1 MDYHRR
7 YGVAVKIIRI
17 FNTYGPRMACDDG
30 RVVSNFIL
38 QALQGKDLTIYGN
51 GMQTRS
57 FQYVDDLIR
66 GMERMMSTPDNF
78 TGPVN
83 LGNPE
88 EHTIL
93 EFAQQII
100 ELTGS
105 RSRWYSVLS
114 RQTTR
119 NGAIR
124 TSHWHG
130 RHWIGIPGYPSVRD
144 CNRPLLTI
152 VTFWPK
158 LITKYLPTMNKHV
171 PSISVC
177 MVTYNA
183 SPFLRDCLDSILSQT
198 FTDYELL
205 IVDDGSTDDT
215 VDIIRSYPDG
225 RIRLIRH
232 LHDYIASLN
241 LLYNNAIGKY
251 IARNGCMT

>member
-57 FQYVDDLIR
+57 FQYVDDLIQ
-66 GMERMMSTPDNF
+66 GMERIMSTLDSF

-93 EFAQQII
+93 EFAERIL

-105 RSRWYSVLS
+105 RSRMVL
-114 RQTTR
+114 
-119 NGAIR
+119 
-124 TSHWHG
+124 
-130 RHWIGIPGYPSVRD
+130 
-144 CNRPLLTI
+144 RPLPADDPKRRNPDITLARQALDWQPRISLREGLQQTI
-152 VTFWPK
+152 A
-158 LITKYLPTMNKHV
+158 Y
-171 PSISVC
+171 
-177 MVTYNA
+177 Y
-183 SPFLRDCLDSILSQT
+183 R
-198 FTDYELL
+198 
-205 IVDDGSTDDT
+205 
-215 VDIIRSYPDG
+215 
-225 RIRLIRH
+225 
-232 LHDYIASLN
+232 N
-241 LLYNNAIGKY
+241 LLAESPSQNIS
-251 IARNGCMT
+251 RP